1 MLAATPLVLL
11 YSQWRGW
18 HLNMQRTAETQE
30 RELLSLVSRAASTR
44 FGRDH
49 HFAFIRSVQDF
60 QNRVPL
66 RSYEDLWNLYWKAEF
81 PELKDCTWPGTI
93 PYFALTAGTTT
104 GVTKYIPC
112 SREMLDANFRA
123 AGDIL
128 FHHLLN
134 RPISRILG
142 GKAFILGGSTD
153 LREESPGIYSG
164 DLSGI
169 EANDI
174 PWWLRP
180 YTFPPRALALL
191 ADWKE
196 KVDRLARLSLEED
209 IRAISGT
216 PNWLLILFDKL
227 AELRPAREPRLRN
240 FYPELEMV
248 VHGGVDFKPYA
259 KRFTELL
266 EGSRAELREVYP
278 ASEAFIAIADRGPDE
293 GLRLIVDNGVF
304 FEFVPAKELSTAN
317 PARHWLGNVE
327 PGIEYA
333 VVVSTCAGAWAYI
346 LGDTIR
352 FLELDPPRI
361 LVTGRTSYVLS
372 AFGEHLIGSEIE
384 GAIAFAAGAINT
396 HVVDY
401 CVAPSFPEGAGRK
414 AAHHY
419 VVECAGCRPQASQLA
434 AFASA
439 LDARLCALNADY
451 KQYRAGDYGLQGP
464 TVEAVAPGSFAAW
477 MKSRGKL
484 GGQHK
489 VPRIVNNA
497 ELFASLRGFASLTS
511 SVSQRPA
518 AVSQA
523 CRPPSGDFGPQK
535 A

>member
-18 HLNMQRTAETQE
+18 HLNMQRPAETQE
-30 RELLSLVSRAASTR
+30 RELLSLVRKAASTR

-66 RSYEDLWNLYWKAEF
+66 RSYEDLWNRYWKAEF
-81 PELKDCTWPGTI
+81 PELNDCTWPGTI

-227 AELRPAREPRLRN
+227 AELRPERKPRLRN

-278 ASEAFIAIADRGPDE
+278 ASEAFIAIADRGPGE

-384 GAIAFAAGAINT
+384 EAIAFAAGAINT
-396 HVVDY
+396 HV
-401 CVAPSFPEGAGRK
+401 STI
-414 AAHHY
+414 
-419 VVECAGCRPQASQLA
+419 
-434 AFASA
+434 A
-439 LDARLCALNADY
+439 L
-451 KQYRAGDYGLQGP
+451 
-464 TVEAVAPGSFAAW
+464 
-477 MKSRGKL
+477 
-484 GGQHK
+484 
-489 VPRIVNNA
+489 
-497 ELFASLRGFASLTS
+497 
-511 SVSQRPA
+511 RPA
-518 AVSQA
+518 FQRAPAEKLPITMSWSTPIAVRRRANSRRLPA
-523 CRPPSGDFGPQK
+523 RSMLGS
-535 A
+535 AR